1 MKKKFLLSLLVL
13 LVLATVVEA
22 RPRLAIRPF
31 ANKTTNP
38 NIPADAITD
47 MMTTELNK
55 ARIFSLME
63 RERLDYIGDE
73 IRLGQSG
80 LMDPSTAPRVGKI
93 KGAQYTMTGAVT
105 VYHFNKGGGVVVV
118 PGLAGGAAAKT
129 AYVVI
134 DLRIINNETG
144 EVEYAEVRQGSA
156 KREAAGMAAAFPGFF
171 AAGGSRSY
179 GGILASATRD
189 AVMQHVRALQEYTWY
204 E

>member
-1 MKKKFLLSLLVL
+1 MKKKFLLTLLVL
-13 LVLATVVEA
+13 LVLVTVVEA

-63 RERLDYIGDE
+63 RERLDYIGEE

-105 VYHFNKGGGVVVV
+105 VYHFNKSGGVVVV

-156 KREAAGMAAAFPGFF
+156 KRESAGMAAAFPGFF
-171 AAGGSRSY
+171 SAGGSRSY